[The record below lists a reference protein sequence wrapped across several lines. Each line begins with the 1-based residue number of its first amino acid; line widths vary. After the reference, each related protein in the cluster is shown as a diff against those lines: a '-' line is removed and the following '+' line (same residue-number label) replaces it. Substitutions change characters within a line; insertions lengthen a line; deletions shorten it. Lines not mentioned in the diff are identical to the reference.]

1 MLLRLGSNFYDFTFD
16 QIFGESNYLSRDKKV
31 WEMREKA
38 VNRAFVLQVSTI
50 VMCLLSA
57 VVHALTHIFK
67 LNFSTVST
75 DEMHGKLST
84 AVSCYWCCDVISF
97 FDTIDGSLNCL
108 LHLLMPAPTF
118 SFFAFPFL
126 YPPTPPPTPLRFLY
140 SMLVRQGQ
148 TMELWL
154 WLDMPK
160 GKKGSRTLFQWTAL
174 PLSSKWVHHSDL
186 AGTR

>member
-1 MLLRLGSNFYDFTFD
+1 
-16 QIFGESNYLSRDKKV
+16 
-31 WEMREKA
+31 MREKA

-67 LNFSTVST
+67 LNFSTVNT
-75 DEMHGKLST
+75 DEMNGKLST

-126 YPPTPPPTPLRFLY
+126 YPPTPPPPHFVFFILCW
-140 SMLVRQGQ
+140 SVRDRPWNFGCG
-148 TMELWL
+148 WICR
-154 WLDMPK
+154 K
-160 GKKGSRTLFQWTAL
+160 GKKGQERCFSGQPYLSAVSESITRT
-174 PLSSKWVHHSDL
+174 
-186 AGTR
+186 

>member
-1 MLLRLGSNFYDFTFD
+1 
-16 QIFGESNYLSRDKKV
+16 
-31 WEMREKA
+31 MREKA

-126 YPPTPPPTPLRFLY
+126 YPPTPPHPTSFSLFYAGP
-140 SMLVRQGQ
+140 SGTDHGTLVVVGYAEREKRVKNVVSVDSLTSQQ
-148 TMELWL
+148 
-154 WLDMPK
+154 
-160 GKKGSRTLFQWTAL
+160 
-174 PLSSKWVHHSDL
+174 
-186 AGTR
+186 

>member
-1 MLLRLGSNFYDFTFD
+1 MLLWLGSNFNDFTFD

-57 VVHALTHIFK
+57 IVHALTHIFK
-67 LNFSTVST
+67 LNFSTVNT

-84 AVSCYWCCDVISF
+84 AVSCYWCCDVINF
-97 FDTIDGSLNCL
+97 FDTIEGSLNCL
-108 LHLLMPAPTF
+108 LHLLMPAATF

-126 YPPTPPPTPLRFLY
+126 CPHPTSFSLFYAGPSGIDHGT
-140 SMLVRQGQ
+140 LVVVGYAERERRVKNVVSVDSLTSQQ
-148 TMELWL
+148 
-154 WLDMPK
+154 
-160 GKKGSRTLFQWTAL
+160 
-174 PLSSKWVHHSDL
+174 
-186 AGTR
+186 